1 MLHTRLTSTPW
12 TFARSGLYE
21 PLRAR
26 TPTSANAAL
35 ARIAENFPRSPELTD
50 QALDEE
56 DAGEQQRD
64 ADQRDDVHVA
74 VDHQFARGRD
84 EEQAAR
90 ARDSSHYIIISHA
103 RARLFAPST

>member
-1 MLHTRLTSTPW
+1 M
-12 TFARSGLYE
+12 YE

-90 ARDSSHYIIISHA
+90 ARDSSHYIIIISRA